1 MEKKMDKIKI
11 LEKVKNHAEQVKKFI
26 QPYGAQHIITV
37 LVGSQNYGLDSEN
50 SDIDTYS
57 FIAPSLFDLMTGK
70 EPLSKEYEVEDG
82 KCVVKDIRLAFNLL
96 RKPSPNSVECFVS
109 KYKYY
114 EPIYE
119 STLKYFLET
128 ETVLRLLVH
137 ANFKNMLNAI
147 AGTAFGLHGRNMTEG
162 KKYSHCLRL
171 EEMMARYLNWNISPF
186 LYLDLSE
193 KTLLRARAAKFEES
207 NLTNEYMKE
216 QCDTIVEILTDKAQL
231 FIPSEVQKMYEGYSL
246 AIIDSFEQALFD
258 KYLELNGYKKE

>member
-1 MEKKMDKIKI
+1 MDKIKI

-26 QPYGAQHIITV
+26 QPYNAQHIMTV

-114 EPIYE
+114 EPAYE

-128 ETVLRLLVH
+128 EVVLRVLVH
-137 ANFKNMLNAI
+137 ANVKNMLNAI
-147 AGTAFGLHGRNMTEG
+147 AGTAHGLHGRNMTEG
-162 KKYSHCLRL
+162 KKYAHCLRL
-171 EEMMARYLNWNISPF
+171 EEMAARYVNWNVSPF
-186 LYLDLSE
+186 LYLDLHT
-193 KTLLRARAAKFEES
+193 KNLAKARAAKFEEL
-207 NLTNEYMKE
+207 NLTDEYMQQ
-216 QCDTIVEILTDKAQL
+216 QCKAITEILTFKANN
-231 FIPSEVQKMYEGYSL
+231 FIPSEGQKTYEHFSL
-246 AIIDSFEQALFD
+246 VLIDSFQEVLFN

>member
-1 MEKKMDKIKI
+1 MNKTEI
-11 LEKVKNHAEQVKKFI
+11 LEKVKNHTTLVKEFVHDLG
-26 QPYGAQHIITV
+26 YQHIMTV

-57 FIAPSLFDLMTGK
+57 FVAPKLYDLMTGK

-114 EPIYE
+114 EPAYE
-119 STLKYFLET
+119 SILKYFLET
-128 ETVLRLLVH
+128 EVVLRVLVH

-171 EEMMARYLNWNISPF
+171 EEMMARYLNWNVSPF
-186 LYLDLSE
+186 LYLDLHTKNLAE
-193 KTLLRARAAKFEES
+193 ARAAKFGEL
-207 NLTNEYMKE
+207 NLTDEYMQQ
-216 QCDTIVEILTDKAQL
+216 QCEAIAEILTIKANN
-231 FIPSEVQKMYEGYSL
+231 FIPSEGQITYEHFSL
-246 AIIDSFEQALFD
+246 VLIDSFQELLFD

>member
-1 MEKKMDKIKI
+1 MNSKFDILKKV
-11 LEKVKNHAEQVKKFI
+11 ENHATQVKNFI
-26 QPYGAQHIITV
+26 HDPGYQHIMTV
-37 LVGSQNYGLDSEN
+37 LVGSQNYNLDSEN

-57 FIAPSLFDLMTGK
+57 FVAPKIEDLIYGK
-70 EPLSKEYEVEDG
+70 EPISKEYNVEDG
-82 KCVVKDIRLAFNLL
+82 KCVVKDIRLGLNLL

-114 EPIYE
+114 EPAYE
-119 STLKYFLET
+119 KILKYFLEN
-128 ETVLRLLVH
+128 EVVLRVLVH
-137 ANFKNMLNAI
+137 ANFKNMINAI

-193 KTLLRARAAKFEES
+193 ETLSRARAAKFEKS

-216 QCDTIVEILTDKAQL
+216 QCDIIAKILVDKAQL
-231 FIPSEVQKMYEGYSL
+231 FIPSEGQKMYESFSL
-246 AIIDSFEQALFD
+246 TLIDSFEQVLFD
-258 KYLELNGYKKE
+258 KYLKLNGYKKE